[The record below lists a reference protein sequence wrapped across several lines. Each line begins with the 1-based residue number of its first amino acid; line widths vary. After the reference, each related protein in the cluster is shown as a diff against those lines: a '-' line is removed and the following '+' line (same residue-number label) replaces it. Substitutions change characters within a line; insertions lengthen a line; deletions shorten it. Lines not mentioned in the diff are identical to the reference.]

1 MLILGISATTKT
13 GSIALYDEDRGLLG
27 EITVDIEKTHSGTL
41 LDKIDKLLEWTSKKI
56 SDIDEV
62 AVSNGPGS
70 FTGVR
75 IAAATVK
82 GLFFLKKIPVYAVNE
97 LDALA
102 YQVNVPGEK
111 VVSVIDSRKEK
122 IYYSI
127 SVTNKD
133 GLKLLEGYQVAKL
146 DELLEKLHNDNDRYY
161 F

>member
-82 GLFFLKKIPVYAVNE
+82 GLFLIYM
-97 LDALA
+97 
-102 YQVNVPGEK
+102 
-111 VVSVIDSRKEK
+111 VSDP
-122 IYYSI
+122 
-127 SVTNKD
+127 
-133 GLKLLEGYQVAKL
+133 
-146 DELLEKLHNDNDRYY
+146 
-161 F
+161 